1 MIGRIQS
8 RSAFARI
15 REEGRHVRSGPLSC
29 TMLLDSS
36 LLEPQVGYALGR
48 SFGSAVRRNRL
59 RRQLRE
65 LVKTREA
72 AMPAGVYVFGASPRA
87 NGLAYADV
95 ERHMESLIAKGQ
107 AQ

>member
-8 RSAFARI
+8 RSAFVRI

-48 SFGSAVRRNRL
+48 SFGSAL
-59 RRQLRE
+59 RRQMREVLR
-65 LVKTREA
+65 LRPTPLA
-72 AMPAGVYVFGASPRA
+72 PGMYVFGASPRA